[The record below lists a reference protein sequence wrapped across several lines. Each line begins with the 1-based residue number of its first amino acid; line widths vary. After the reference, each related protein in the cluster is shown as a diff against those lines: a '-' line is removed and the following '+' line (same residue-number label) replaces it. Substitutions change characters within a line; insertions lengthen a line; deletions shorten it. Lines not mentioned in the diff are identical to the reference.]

1 MFTSESKLYVCRGRC
16 PHRPLRVSENRT
28 PCEFHTSNIQR
39 AQTKRL
45 VRRVVRSGNPI
56 LRPPEGRSDDG
67 NKTITRTTKRK
78 ALQARQRHLRPQR
91 LFSPHSF
98 LARQKRMGRRRHNAP
113 FRRRKDMARGA
124 AVTALIIAPRLRCIR
139 NAPPEAFRTNWCR
152 KECAA
157 FLCKKRNN
165 PTPSRIEICRR
176 GFLWMRPWSGRR

>member
-1 MFTSESKLYVCRGRC
+1 MAEVFTSESKLYVCRGRC

-45 VRRVVRSGNPI
+45 VRRVVRSGTPI

-78 ALQARQRHLRPQR
+78 AFQARQRHLRPQR

-98 LARQKRMGRRRHNAP
+98 LARQKRMGPRSGGDDAQNHTAPSAHPKHALRHTPYDN
-113 FRRRKDMARGA
+113 FHGDGSSHHR
-124 AVTALIIAPRLRCIR
+124 VVLS
-139 NAPPEAFRTNWCR
+139 
-152 KECAA
+152 A
-157 FLCKKRNN
+157 FL
-165 PTPSRIEICRR
+165 PSKEGNREHPAFHAEKAAGI
-176 GFLWMRPWSGRR
+176 